1 MFSLDNRSVISLHF
15 FPMRI
20 FVIGSDANLS
30 YGFLCTKSIVIFDF
44 ELQTQILQIL
54 FFNVRDGVPLKWKE
68 K

>member
-1 MFSLDNRSVISLHF
+1 
-15 FPMRI
+15 MRI
-20 FVIGSDANLS
+20 FVILSDANLS
-30 YGFLCTKSIVIFDF
+30 YGFFETKSIVIFDF